1 MDVSENSKE
10 YIAKKREELRI
21 FFKDGNFSE
30 EVLERIIDN
39 ELKPLQNKTDENQPY
54 ISASAGGEIKS
65 EYEVLTGQPFTD
77 VTETSTPLT
86 TEEVKKLIES
96 NPIIREKSRQIQI
109 ARTNNDSGDIY
120 VPLDKINLPCYNQM
134 MDELKSANGDEKII
148 KDANFRN
155 MQALVNSANA
165 YEASLDNANKPLVKE
180 SDDEA
185 SGSDSEFEAIDKVV
199 TEYTNKSYETRFQET
214 KEMLLELADKHD
226 KLGLHGNNENVS
238 EEKIKQ
244 LTEEYK
250 ILQESSSVLPD
261 IKNRRNI
268 FEELKEE
275 YSINAAMNIPIV
287 NNPIKLNSFEDK
299 KSNLSYIKQIKKDE
313 ETNLDEVFSKSFE
326 GKLMDTTKVLT
337 NINSI
342 LSGEPSTEGDK
353 DNTKES
359 KEQNSAVLDQIKKED
374 SNNVDDAANN
384 GSSNNTKS
392 TNENNQSFDD
402 RMEQTLHSALETI
415 LNIGDDENRENK
427 DLEFKEMKNL
437 ARNLV
442 EGAENLSTLIRS
454 DITNKL
460 NSMNELLNDVN
471 EALENSRKSN
481 ILYQNLMNDR
491 KSIHTSDIA
500 KIPEVT
506 EGNENINNSVKL
518 SSDSVTFSQI
528 DDINTAIVELNQEI
542 NCHEDRVNKSQLAY
556 ETRQK
561 ECNEFMKEVDKVLA
575 KSHRVLHPLEHS
587 GTTTLKEHV
596 ENLNKDESRDLPQF
610 EKQEVERNKRI
621 DGLLFDIKDKMKHN
635 KEVLRLADK
644 LLNRG
649 DTKYKTLGEGSI
661 SNTEKVDTKAQGDY
675 KNGND
680 DLVNSNKD
688 SNISEVPAKMNTT
701 VSSRIREYE
710 QRKKDATEE
719 RRQKQREFQEKL
731 DREKEEANRGPRMT
745 KEFIKKHCKQHK
757 LYCTPHLN
765 DILYLHFKGFAKI
778 ENLEEY
784 TGLKCIFLENNGIQR
799 IEGLDMQAELKCL
812 YLHYNVVRKIENLQG
827 CPKLDTLN
835 LDHNFVTCI
844 ENLDV
849 VPDLHTLSIA
859 HNMLTTV
866 GDLQHLAT
874 CKNLSVLDLSHN
886 RLEDPLIVD
895 VLADMVVLKVLVLT
909 GNPVVRNIPAYRK
922 TLTLRLKELLN
933 LDNRPVFPR
942 DRACAEAWQRGGVQ
956 EEIAERKRW
965 IAAEHEK
972 TMKSVRYLIKMRE
985 EKKAE
990 REAKEKEEREKLGL
1004 PPQEEDVT
1012 QIEDGKEKAEE
1023 GTSEQVNVKS
1033 VDGVVEDMLTGSE
1046 AESTKVRT
1054 AIVTAVLMMQKK
1066 KTLVQEIDTRQE
1078 DPPVQ
1083 SDCWAGYRG
1092 DLNNDNND
1100 KYSSE
1105 LTAIS
1110 NLLFNQTPHQSK
1122 SATDNTKIKIKDE
1135 INSCEEIKLISEVP
1149 RATAKKP
1156 LIEMIEVDNIDNKT
1170 DKEMSEEVEYD
1181 HNLNAKPLPV
1191 ENNIKVCSK
1200 DVENKGLKNIVIQE
1214 IKYGDTESAMDSDS
1228 KDDEENS
1235 KSDVKESDNT
1245 EHKANVKSTEDGNI
1259 TAVEGTANKTDRTLE
1274 QGDGVSL
1281 LKYIRGTDS
1290 SLYDDDE
1297 DFTPSAEDL
1306 EIFAELEREQK
1317 ERDARIARGE
1327 AAVDPMK
1334 LYDKAIMEEYH
1345 RERECV
1351 PAHQVQAE
1359 HKSSVTTYRHDNA
1372 FDRIAYSQL
1381 TGGETP
1387 DVKKVKLTKVPGA
1400 ILFQYV
1406 DNEVQYEIG
1415 DEIINNT
1422 ASSEDT
1428 VSINLSS
1435 ENDSADEEMN
1445 LQKDNKKKRPAAA
1458 LTKTDTNKEQSIL
1471 ADIKVNK
1478 DDELCESEDK
1488 NVMNTIQTYQDV
1500 SVGVD
1505 SNLVPP
1511 PLASTSLAAA
1521 LSPADRDQA
1530 KQDIIDTINSYDDDR
1545 FPSQGTN
1552 YANMSENAAVEQ
1564 CVASEILERTL
1575 RHEEREFYRQR
1586 ALVTSRAGSV
1596 DNRTNAIIEHI
1607 SDHLEHEYTLPEV
1620 SHILEVHMDE
1630 AERRWRA
1637 GEFIPYALQVSP
1649 PMSEGDDNEATLIP
1663 SHESTFED
1671 TLTEDTKDEVRILEG
1686 NESILEIVEEK
1697 SDISG
1702 NVDLNAKIQEG
1713 ETEDMFEDCIE
1724 VDASVLTDVVAAN
1737 EFDRSEETLTLEMKL
1752 ALGQEP

>member
-1 MDVSENSKE
+1 MNVSENSKE
-10 YIAKKREELRI
+10 YIEKKREELRI
-21 FFKDGNFSE
+21 FFKDGNFSK

-39 ELKPLQNKTDENQPY
+39 ELKPLQNRRDENQPY
-54 ISASAGGEIKS
+54 ISASADGEIKS

-77 VTETSTPLT
+77 VTESSTPLT
-86 TEEVKKLIES
+86 TEELKKIIES

-109 ARTNNDSGDIY
+109 ARSKSDSGDMY
-120 VPLDKINLPCYNQM
+120 VPLDKINLPDYKQM
-134 MDELKSANGDEKII
+134 MDEIKSAKGDEKII

-165 YEASLDNANKPLVKE
+165 YEASLVDANKPLVKE
-180 SDDEA
+180 TDDEA
-185 SGSDSEFEAIDKVV
+185 SNSDSEFEAIDKVV

-226 KLGLHGNNENVS
+226 KLDLHGNNDNVS
-238 EEKIKQ
+238 EQKIKQ

-268 FEELKEE
+268 FEEIKEE

-287 NNPIKLNSFEDK
+287 NNPIKLKSFEDK

-313 ETNLDEVFSKSFE
+313 ETNLDEVFSKNFE
-326 GKLMDTTKVLT
+326 GKLVDTTKVLT
-337 NINSI
+337 NIDAI
-342 LSGEPSTEGDK
+342 LSGEPGIGGNK
-353 DNTKES
+353 DYS
-359 KEQNSAVLDQIKKED
+359 KLSQDQNSAASDQMKEED
-374 SNNVDDAANN
+374 SNQDDAANN
-384 GSSNNTKS
+384 ESLNNNEP
-392 TNENNQSFDD
+392 TNDNNQSFDD
-402 RMEQTLHSALETI
+402 RMEQTLHNALESI

-427 DLEFKEMKNL
+427 DLEFKEMRNL

-491 KSIHTSDIA
+491 KSIQTSDITKA
-500 KIPEVT
+500 PEVT
-506 EGNENINNSVKL
+506 ENNENFNNRLKL

-542 NCHEDRVNKSQLAY
+542 NCHEERVNKSQIAY

-596 ENLNKDESRDLPQF
+596 ENLNKGESRDLPQF

-649 DTKYKTLGEGSI
+649 DTKYKTFGEGSI
-661 SNTEKVDTKAQGDY
+661 TTEKVDTKAQGDY
-675 KNGND
+675 KNRND
-680 DLVNSNKD
+680 ELVTLKKD
-688 SNISEVPAKMNTT
+688 SNISEVPTKMNTT

-745 KEFIKKHCKQHK
+745 KEFIKNHCKQHK

-1004 PPQEEDVT
+1004 PPQEEDVP
-1012 QIEDGKEKAEE
+1012 QIEDVKDKIEE
-1023 GTSEQVNVKS
+1023 GTSEQVNVKT

-1046 AESTKVRT
+1046 AESTSEDSDSDSSTHDEEEKDAPT
-1054 AIVTAVLMMQKK
+1054 SEIQWSPNSQ
-1066 KTLVQEIDTRQE
+1066 TLVQEIDTRQE

-1083 SDCWAGYRG
+1083 GDCWAGYTG
-1092 DLNNDNND
+1092 DLNNDNN
-1100 KYSSE
+1100 E
-1105 LTAIS
+1105 LEHVGGFFPSQVLKIMFAIS
-1110 NLLFNQTPHQSK
+1110 WRLAISYEQILLLCIFV
-1122 SATDNTKIKIKDE
+1122 IM
-1135 INSCEEIKLISEVP
+1135 INELCEDIKLTREVP
-1149 RATAKKP
+1149 TTTAKKP
-1156 LIEMIEVDNIDNKT
+1156 LIEIIESDINNKT
-1170 DKEMSEEVEYD
+1170 DKETSEEIEND
-1181 HNLNAKPLPV
+1181 HNLTAKSLPN
-1191 ENNIKVCSK
+1191 ENNVKVCSNDK
-1200 DVENKGLKNIVIQE
+1200 DSKGLKNIIIQE
-1214 IKYGDTESAMDSDS
+1214 IKYGDTETAMDSDS
-1228 KDDEENS
+1228 KNNGDNS
-1235 KSDVKESDNT
+1235 KSDCGTKSSDIKDTDNI
-1245 EHKANVKSTEDGNI
+1245 ENKANDKSNEEGNV
-1259 TAVEGTANKTDRTLE
+1259 TAVEETANKTDR
-1274 QGDGVSL
+1274 S
-1281 LKYIRGTDS
+1281 KY
-1290 SLYDDDE
+1290 
-1297 DFTPSAEDL
+1297 
-1306 EIFAELEREQK
+1306 
-1317 ERDARIARGE
+1317 
-1327 AAVDPMK
+1327 
-1334 LYDKAIMEEYH
+1334 
-1345 RERECV
+1345 
-1351 PAHQVQAE
+1351 
-1359 HKSSVTTYRHDNA
+1359 N
-1372 FDRIAYSQL
+1372 
-1381 TGGETP
+1381 
-1387 DVKKVKLTKVPGA
+1387 
-1400 ILFQYV
+1400 
-1406 DNEVQYEIG
+1406 
-1415 DEIINNT
+1415 
-1422 ASSEDT
+1422 
-1428 VSINLSS
+1428 
-1435 ENDSADEEMN
+1435 
-1445 LQKDNKKKRPAAA
+1445 
-1458 LTKTDTNKEQSIL
+1458 
-1471 ADIKVNK
+1471 
-1478 DDELCESEDK
+1478 
-1488 NVMNTIQTYQDV
+1488 
-1500 SVGVD
+1500 
-1505 SNLVPP
+1505 
-1511 PLASTSLAAA
+1511 
-1521 LSPADRDQA
+1521 
-1530 KQDIIDTINSYDDDR
+1530 
-1545 FPSQGTN
+1545 
-1552 YANMSENAAVEQ
+1552 
-1564 CVASEILERTL
+1564 
-1575 RHEEREFYRQR
+1575 
-1586 ALVTSRAGSV
+1586 
-1596 DNRTNAIIEHI
+1596 
-1607 SDHLEHEYTLPEV
+1607 
-1620 SHILEVHMDE
+1620 
-1630 AERRWRA
+1630 
-1637 GEFIPYALQVSP
+1637 
-1649 PMSEGDDNEATLIP
+1649 
-1663 SHESTFED
+1663 
-1671 TLTEDTKDEVRILEG
+1671 
-1686 NESILEIVEEK
+1686 
-1697 SDISG
+1697 
-1702 NVDLNAKIQEG
+1702 
-1713 ETEDMFEDCIE
+1713 
-1724 VDASVLTDVVAAN
+1724 
-1737 EFDRSEETLTLEMKL
+1737 
-1752 ALGQEP
+1752 